1 MNSFFWDCVKFMQ
14 VTAKWLGLTY
24 EEWNV
29 ILFVII
35 HPLIT
40 IALLYGFIYYCK
52 KYRGSKK
59 TI

>member
-1 MNSFFWDCVKFMQ
+1 MDHFFWRCVEFMKI
-14 VTAKWLGLTY
+14 TAAWLGLTY

-40 IALLYGFIYYCK
+40 VLFIFAAFYYRIKYLK
-52 KYRGSKK
+52 KRS
-59 TI
+59 

>member
-1 MNSFFWDCVKFMQ
+1 MEGFFWWCVDVMDLS
-14 VTAKWLGLTY
+14 AAWLGLTY

-40 IALLYGFIYYCK
+40 LVLLITSIYY
-52 KYRGSKK
+52 YRKLK
-59 TI
+59 RVLR

>member
-1 MNSFFWDCVKFMQ
+1 MNEFFWWCVRVMD
-14 VTAKWLGLTY
+14 VSAGWLGLTY

-40 IALLYGFIYYCK
+40 LAFIATTIYFCRK
-52 KYRGSKK
+52 AKRAHR
-59 TI
+59 